1 MKLST
6 KSKFLLYVAGIA
18 PLGAANIINIDATG
32 LTAQTGIASIN
43 NTGTAGGTFGT
54 VTGSVDVAPAG
65 GINGLVFDGGSKMNS
80 SFLTNS
86 LATPMTGNQAH
97 SAQAWVFNPGFGAE
111 EAIVAWGRRGGPD
124 GSNVGFH
131 QGNHGSFGAVGHW
144 GGGDGDTTYNNP
156 DDTLINA
163 TTNRWAHLAY
173 TYDGNESRV
182 FIDGLLVNTNDHND
196 LVTHEFLSDGT
207 TPLTFGLGAE
217 NDGGN
222 LTSTPVAFSGTIGRV
237 RVDDTALSDSDI
249 LNQFNSEKAF
259 FSGVPEP
266 SSAVLSGFAAFLLM
280 TRRRRS

>member
-1 MKLST
+1 VSP
-6 KSKFLLYVAGIA
+6 SPPPPPGAG
-18 PLGAANIINIDATG
+18 PPRG
-32 LTAQTGIASIN
+32 
-43 NTGTAGGTFGT
+43 
-54 VTGSVDVAPAG
+54 
-65 GINGLVFDGGSKMNS
+65 
-80 SFLTNS
+80 
-86 LATPMTGNQAH
+86 
-97 SAQAWVFNPGFGAE
+97 
-111 EAIVAWGRRGGPD
+111 RGGPR
-124 GSNVGFH
+124 GKARWGPA
-131 QGNHGSFGAVGHW
+131 GPPRPPGGGRPGG